1 MKHET
6 AVPAH
11 VEPKDDLYYAI
22 HKALRLGNAR
32 MLIALGQ
39 TDPESP
45 SSVAGSL
52 TMLREHLKAC
62 EKHLQH
68 ESGFVHAALESRLP
82 GGSTHADEDHE
93 AHERTF
99 AEMREMIGAIEA
111 ATSERPRLW
120 RKLYQRFALFFAE
133 DLEHMHEEETQVMP
147 LIAAHFSPEETRE
160 IEGRIIASI
169 PPAELVEGMRLMM
182 QAASQPERHDMVR
195 GLQAGMPGE
204 VFDGFMS
211 AVTRGT
217 WRLGVPDSLERGLC

>member
-11 VEPKDDLYYAI
+11 IEPEDDLYYAI
-22 HKALRLGNAR
+22 HKALRLANAR

-39 TDPESP
+39 TDPQSP
-45 SSVAGSL
+45 SSVAGTL
-52 TMLREHLKAC
+52 TMLREHLTAC
-62 EKHLQH
+62 EKHLEH
-68 ESGFVHAALESRLP
+68 ENEFIHAVLEERLP
-82 GGSTHADEDHE
+82 GGASHADEDHE

-99 AEMREMIGAIEA
+99 AELKEMIGAIEA
-111 ATSERPRLW
+111 ASSERPRLW

-133 DLEHMHEEETQVMP
+133 DLEHMHEEETLVMP
-147 LIAAHFSPEETRE
+147 LIAAHFSPEETKA

-169 PPAELVEGMRLMM
+169 PPAEMVEGVRLML
-182 QAASQPERHDMVR
+182 QASCATERETMVR
-195 GLQAGMPGE
+195 GMQAGMPGE

-217 WRLGVPDSLERGLC
+217 WRLGDFDSLERGLC